1 MFSDILQL
9 VINVPKEV
17 FAALISS
24 IGTIFAAWYAVR
36 SSFKNIREGERVK
49 NIIIIYKD
57 MGDLLEALNYERR
70 MFYENSELIFRFISN
85 SGRFGAHIFQK
96 LNVKSEDLISNIE
109 KIHKLLEN
117 INRDIEKIE
126 MVDGRFIVF
135 KKTTVCLTMHL
146 YKILIYYMN
155 GIGDCISDITKNEIS
170 LQDAEAKYGKDTI
183 ILIKRLTEISTSISE
198 DLDKYIMSLNREM
211 KLHFVGDVFKQNHKI
226 KLDHGTDQSFYDIHI
241 DNYMEKIR
249 QIPDELDR
257 IAGEI

>member
-57 MGDLLEALNYERR
+57 MGDLLESLNYERR

-146 YKILIYYMN
+146 YKILMYYMN
-155 GIGDCISDITKNEIS
+155 GIGDCISDITKMRFHFRMLKRNMGRTPLFS
-170 LQDAEAKYGKDTI
+170 SKD
-183 ILIKRLTEISTSISE
+183 
-198 DLDKYIMSLNREM
+198 
-211 KLHFVGDVFKQNHKI
+211 
-226 KLDHGTDQSFYDIHI
+226 
-241 DNYMEKIR
+241 
-249 QIPDELDR
+249 
-257 IAGEI
+257 